1 MPQEEIP
8 PKNLYDQLPVA
19 EDPSS
24 TIFETSATEIDKPGI
39 STTEEKNMEVH
50 KHPHHVTHKKKW
62 GEYLLEFLM
71 IFLAV
76 TLGFIAENIREN
88 ISENAKA
95 NELAKNL
102 YKELHAD
109 SINVQRIISLRNVK
123 EHACTYVINYVKDS
137 NLNILPPLF
146 YPAFTN
152 ALVQSQQ
159 IFFEP
164 ADGILNQLRNSGEL
178 RYFKSSVLQEY
189 VGKLSVMI
197 TNIRT
202 RNDKEYSYI
211 ENQLR
216 PFSLAHYDFDW
227 YEAFTQNGK
236 ITMIEAQNQN
246 RQLPYEGKIISPQT
260 FDRQKAENI
269 ISYYLL
275 MLRGTRQNQY
285 VNYITVN
292 HEVLEALRKEYHLN
306 KE

>member
-1 MPQEEIP
+1 M
-8 PKNLYDQLPVA
+8 
-19 EDPSS
+19 S
-24 TIFETSATEIDKPGI
+24 
-39 STTEEKNMEVH
+39 EEKNISEEQLTNFNEEGVIENISQPQAFEQPQTVNYKLQTEEMEVH
-50 KHPHHVTHKKKW
+50 KHPHHITHKKKW

-88 ISENAKA
+88 ISENTKA
-95 NELAKNL
+95 EELSKNL
-102 YKELHAD
+102 YKELYAD
-109 SINVQRIISLRNVK
+109 SINLQRIISLRNIK
-123 EHACTYVINYVKDS
+123 EQRCSYVINYVKDS
-137 NLNILPPLF
+137 NLTMLPSDF

-152 ALVQSQQ
+152 ALIQSQQ

-178 RYFKSSVLQEY
+178 RYFKSGALQEEI
-189 VGKLSVMI
+189 GKLSVMI
-197 TNIRT
+197 ANIRT
-202 RNDKEYSYI
+202 RNDKEYSFI

-236 ITMIEAQNQN
+236 RTMIEAQNQN
-246 RQLPYEGKIISPQT
+246 LHVPFPGKIINPQT
-260 FDRQKAENI
+260 FSRQEAENI

-285 VNYITVN
+285 ANYITAN
-292 HEVLEALRKEYHLN
+292 HQLLETLRNEYHAEN
-306 KE
+306 D

>member
-1 MPQEEIP
+1 M
-8 PKNLYDQLPVA
+8 
-19 EDPSS
+19 S
-24 TIFETSATEIDKPGI
+24 
-39 STTEEKNMEVH
+39 EEKNIPEEQLTNFNEEGVIENISQPQAFEQPQTVNYKLQTEEMEVH
-50 KHPHHVTHKKKW
+50 KHPHHITHKKKW

-88 ISENAKA
+88 ISENTKA
-95 NELAKNL
+95 EELSKNL
-102 YKELHAD
+102 YKELYAD
-109 SINVQRIISLRNVK
+109 SINLQRIISLRNIK
-123 EHACTYVINYVKDS
+123 EQRCSYVINYVKDS
-137 NLNILPPLF
+137 NLTMLPSDF

-152 ALVQSQQ
+152 ALIQSQQ

-178 RYFKSSVLQEY
+178 RYFKSGALQEEI
-189 VGKLSVMI
+189 GKLSVMI
-197 TNIRT
+197 ANIRT
-202 RNDKEYSYI
+202 RNDKEYSFI

-236 ITMIEAQNQN
+236 LTMIEAQNQN
-246 RQLPYEGKIISPQT
+246 LHVPFPGKIINPQT
-260 FDRQKAENI
+260 FSRQEAENI

-285 VNYITVN
+285 ANYITAN
-292 HEVLEALRKEYHLN
+292 HQLLETLRNEYHAEN
-306 KE
+306 D